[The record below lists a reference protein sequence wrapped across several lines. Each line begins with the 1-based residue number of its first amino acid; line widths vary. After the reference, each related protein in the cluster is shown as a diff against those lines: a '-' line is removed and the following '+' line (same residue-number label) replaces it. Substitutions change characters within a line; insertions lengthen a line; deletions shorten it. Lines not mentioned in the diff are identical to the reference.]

1 MHMTQATGCSPIVNA
16 WAAGQS
22 QVRPVRPDS
31 IAKSLAIGN
40 PADGIYALRVIKESV
55 GSAYAVPEPEVVEGI
70 KLLAETEGI
79 FTETAGGV
87 TISGLKH
94 LAESG
99 AIGPEELTIAYIT
112 GNGLKTQE
120 AVEEVVNPLTVKPTM
135 SSFEEALSGGPAL
148 ALR

>member
-1 MHMTQATGCSPIVNA
+1 MV
-16 WAAGQS
+16 
-22 QVRPVRPDS
+22 D
-31 IAKSLAIGN
+31 
-40 PADGIYALRVIKESV
+40 
-55 GSAYAVPEPEVVEGI
+55 GI

-99 AIGPEELTIAYIT
+99 AIKPDDLTVAYIT

-120 AVEEVVNPLTVKPTM
+120 AVESLVNPLMVKPTI
-135 SSFEEALSGGPAL
+135 SSFEEAMNERAL
-148 ALR
+148 AGR